1 MLTSLRNSLLCPI
14 KGIEHQADCSS
25 LDLFQ
30 VSCLFGDQYVR
41 LTKPVFVSGVAS
53 VFFTYPLELIRV
65 RLAYQTKLT
74 ERTSLREV
82 IRVIYQEGHEPPIR
96 IADASKP
103 ATTVPRKELLSSR
116 IPIVKNFVPFYRG
129 FSVTLIGMVPYAGVS
144 FLTYGTLKRHISDY
158 IPMMADHK
166 TISDLTCGAVAG
178 AVSQT
183 ASYPFEVIRRRMQ
196 VGGVKGGTGSLSW
209 KDAVVRIWA
218 EGKGKVGR
226 GFYTGITIGWLKV
239 VPMTR

>member
-1 MLTSLRNSLLCPI
+1 M
-14 KGIEHQADCSS
+14 
-25 LDLFQ
+25 
-30 VSCLFGDQYVR
+30 
-41 LTKPVFVSGVAS
+41 
-53 VFFTYPLELIRV
+53 
-65 RLAYQTKLT
+65 
-74 ERTSLREV
+74 
-82 IRVIYQEGHEPPIR
+82 IYQEGHEPPIR
-96 IADASKP
+96 IADASQP
-103 ATTVPRKELLSSR
+103 PSTVPRKELLSSR

-144 FLTYGTLKRHISDY
+144 FLTYGTLKRHISDF

-166 TISDLTCGAVAG
+166 TISDLACGAVAG

-218 EGKGKVGR
+218 EGKGKMGR

-239 VPMTR
+239 VPMTRSVQRPSIPRVRTDLPLLYQSIIRHLAVVEALNGNLVRD

>member
-1 MLTSLRNSLLCPI
+1 MPDKKDRTPGRLFLAGSLSGKTLDPMTPSKPLTMVLV
-14 KGIEHQADCSS
+14 K
-25 LDLFQ
+25 
-30 VSCLFGDQYVR
+30 
-41 LTKPVFVSGVAS
+41 GVAS

-65 RLAYQTKLT
+65 RLAYQTKTT

-82 IRVIYQEGHEPPIR
+82 IRLIYQEGHQPPIR
-96 IADASKP
+96 GA
-103 ATTVPRKELLSSR
+103 ATTLPGQPVSATPQKELLSSR
-116 IPIVKNFVPFYRG
+116 IPVVKTFVPFYRG

-144 FLTYGTLKRHISDY
+144 FLTYGTLKRHISSY

-166 TISDLTCGAVAG
+166 TLSDLTCGAVAG

-209 KDAVVRIWA
+209 KDAVLRIWT